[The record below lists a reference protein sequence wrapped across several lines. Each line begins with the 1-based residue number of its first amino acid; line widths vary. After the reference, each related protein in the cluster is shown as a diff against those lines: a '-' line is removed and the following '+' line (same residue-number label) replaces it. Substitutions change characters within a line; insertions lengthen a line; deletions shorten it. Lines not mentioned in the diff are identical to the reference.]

1 MSASAGD
8 DELAPHGAAA
18 SESVTVLLQGA
29 QAGNSRSLDALFTR
43 VYDEL
48 LQVARRVRGG
58 RAGETLNTTALVHEA
73 YIKLVP
79 SADRT
84 WESRAHFFGVAA
96 RAMRQV
102 LVSGARKRLTQ
113 KRGGGLNV
121 TLSESISPA
130 PVRAEQIVA
139 LDEALERLGR
149 IEPRAVS
156 VVEHRFFVG
165 LTTAE
170 TASVLRVSTGT
181 VERDWRAARAWLEAE
196 LGEVA

>member
-1 MSASAGD
+1 MSAFAGD
-8 DELAPHGAAA
+8 EGSPPQHTAAG
-18 SESVTVLLQGA
+18 SITQLLQGVVR
-29 QAGNSRSLDALFTR
+29 GESSKLDALFER

-48 LQVARRVRGG
+48 LLVARRIRGG

-73 YIKLVP
+73 YIKLIP

-84 WESRAHFFGVAA
+84 WDSRAHFFGVAA

-102 LVSGARKRLTQ
+102 LVSAARKRLTQ

-121 TLSESISPA
+121 TLSENVSSA
-130 PVRAEQIVA
+130 PIRAEQIVA
-139 LDEALERLGR
+139 LDAALERLGR
-149 IEPRAVS
+149 IEPRAVQ

-170 TASVLRVSTGT
+170 TAAVLRVSTGT
-181 VERDWRAARAWLEAE
+181 VERDWRAARAWLETE
-196 LGEVA
+196 VGEVA